1 MKKKMTDRFIRSITP
16 DPTKRIEIG
25 DTERVGLRFRMS
37 PKGNGSWLY
46 QKKIKG
52 GVRRGFK
59 LGSYP
64 SMSLADARSA
74 ALDIQ
79 VQAER
84 GIDPVKAAQD
94 EADLIAAEKLA
105 QKSVNVILDLY
116 VKNHIEQELKLGQS
130 RDERKRQL
138 DTALNNFFNSPM
150 SELSRT
156 EL

>member
-64 SMSLADARSA
+64 SMSLAEARSA

-94 EADLIAAEKLA
+94 EAEAMAGIRAEHKGK
-105 QKSVNVILDLY
+105 Q
-116 VKNHIEQELKLGQS
+116 G
-130 RDERKRQL
+130 
-138 DTALNNFFNSPM
+138 
-150 SELSRT
+150 
-156 EL
+156 